1 MHLLRLPGGV
11 QVARVGWYLSRT
23 GTRTQGCSPEMDIE
37 GSALERGGLITLSE
51 VSQTGKGKYH
61 LLSFRGEA
69 WENDTD
75 ELIHKTQ
82 THSIEN
88 KLTVTKG

>member
-1 MHLLRLPGGV
+1 
-11 QVARVGWYLSRT
+11 
-23 GTRTQGCSPEMDIE
+23 MDIE
-37 GSALERGGLITLSE
+37 GSTLERGGLITLSE

-75 ELIHKTQ
+75 KLIHKTQ

-88 KLTVTKG
+88 KLTVTKE

>member
-1 MHLLRLPGGV
+1 M
-11 QVARVGWYLSRT
+11 
-23 GTRTQGCSPEMDIE
+23 
-37 GSALERGGLITLSE
+37 ERGRLIALSE

-88 KLTVTKG
+88 KLTVAKG

>member
-11 QVARVGWYLSRT
+11 QAARVGWYLSHT

-37 GSALERGGLITLSE
+37 GSALERGRLIALSE